1 LSEWSIGLGSPPT
14 DSISQRDRWIP
25 RLSHHIISML
35 WTCQITYPDLR
46 TPVLSPIS
54 GYSKFNPPPKLA
66 SISGSPLPQPIKK
79 RWASS
84 CFLSNPVTLY
94 SFTFPQLPSLSLSS
108 SLPLSPSLS
117 LLFLHFHF
125 LHFSLKSTIIRL
137 PFPYIPHGRRRLLPG
152 LCSHQPPLTEGT
164 GEDRS
169 SYVQAP
175 HLSVLPPPPST
186 SGSVDSKR
194 CPYST
199 DLHRSQGILS
209 RLQSFHIVESWSPSR
224 EPVAG
229 QHDPSLRRSS
239 PQLSGRHARLPF
251 GHVSPCS
258 PLGRAGVVRT
268 VAIPHPDWRGSAN
281 FILPKSTGASL
292 RNDRMSP
299 SPLALCGTDR
309 V

>member
-1 LSEWSIGLGSPPT
+1 
-14 DSISQRDRWIP
+14 
-25 RLSHHIISML
+25 ML

-66 SISGSPLPQPIKK
+66 SISGFPLPQPTKSAG
-79 RWASS
+79 RSLAF
-84 CFLSNPVTLY
+84 CLTLLLY
-94 SFTFPQLPSLSLSS
+94 ILPPSPSFSLSLPP

-125 LHFSLKSTIIRL
+125 LHFPPKSTIIRL
-137 PFPYIPHGRRRLLPG
+137 PFPYIPHGYPPDLCYGRRRLLPG

-169 SYVQAP
+169 FCVQAP

-194 CPYST
+194 CPCST
-199 DLHRSQGILS
+199 DLHRSQRILS
-209 RLQSFHIVESWSPSR
+209 RLQSSHIVGSWSPSG
-224 EPVAG
+224 EPVAS
-229 QHDPSLRRSS
+229 QHDSPLRRSS
-239 PQLSGRHARLPF
+239 PQLSGRHARLSF
-251 GHVSPCS
+251 GHVSPYP
-258 PLGRAGVVRT
+258 PLGRSDVVRT
-268 VAIPHPDWRGSAN
+268 VAIPHPDCRGSAN
-281 FILPKSTGASL
+281 FVLTKSTGASL

-299 SPLALCGTDR
+299 LPLALCGTDR